1 MSQQAGKIVAAWGPS
16 TVGTEGEEKE
26 EVDLGCSFVGVKNQ
40 NKCFFFSFT
49 SCVAGIVSFF
59 FILLYYLPT
68 FIIVCCYYFLPIML
82 NIICI

>member
-40 NKCFFFSFT
+40 NKCFFSFT

-68 FIIVCCYYFLPIML
+68 FFIVCCYHFLPIML

>member
-40 NKCFFFSFT
+40 NKCFFFFYQLCSRDSLILFHPFVLFT
-49 SCVAGIVSFF
+49 NIYHCV
-59 FILLYYLPT
+59 LLLFST
-68 FIIVCCYYFLPIML
+68 
-82 NIICI
+82 NNA